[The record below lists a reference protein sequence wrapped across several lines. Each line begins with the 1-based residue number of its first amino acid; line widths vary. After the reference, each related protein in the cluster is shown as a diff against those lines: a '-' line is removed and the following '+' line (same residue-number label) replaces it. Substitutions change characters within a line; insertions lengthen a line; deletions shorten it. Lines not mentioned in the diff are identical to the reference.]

1 VKGDPLINACGQ
13 GRRSNLPRRFLNQK
27 RLITAEKNGAGEA
40 PLERLGQ
47 LALVP
52 EPHGSRGLP

>member
-1 VKGDPLINACGQ
+1 MKGNPFIHTGGQ
-13 GRRSNLPRRFLNQK
+13 GRLPNLPRRFLNQK
-27 RLITAEKNGAGEA
+27 RFITAEKDGAGET

-52 EPHGSRGLP
+52 EPPGPRGLP